1 MLRLRHVAA
10 ASCGL
15 GAAALAL
22 LVPIL
27 GGDAEP
33 GYSHASQYISEL
45 GASGAA
51 NAGLVSAAGF
61 APIGALTLGFLA
73 FASGL
78 FPRSRRAFAGALC
91 LSAVGAAYLAAAA
104 FPCDAGCPGSGSR
117 SQSIHNA
124 FGLLEYAGGV
134 VGLVLLGSVF
144 RTNAQWRTLSPLSFG
159 CALVVGAGLSAM
171 SIPQLEVVRGLSQRV
186 AEAAIFVWVAAV
198 SAFLLWVRPGVAR
211 RSDP

>member
-1 MLRLRHVAA
+1 VA

-27 GGDAEP
+27 GGGAEP
-33 GYSHASQYISEL
+33 GYSHAAPYLGEL

-73 FASGL
+73 LASGL
-78 FPRSRRAFAGALC
+78 FPRSRRALAGALC
-91 LSAVGAAYLAAAA
+91 LSAVGAAYLAASA
-104 FPCDAGCPGSGSR
+104 FPCDAGCPGTGSR

-124 FGLLEYAGGV
+124 FGLLEYAGAV
-134 VGLVLLGSVF
+134 VGLVLLGSAF
-144 RTNAQWRTLSPLSFG
+144 RADAPWRSLSRLSFR
-159 CALVVGAGLSAM
+159 CAVVVGAGFAAM
-171 SIPQLEVVRGLSQRV
+171 SIPQLEPVRGLSQRV

-211 RSDP
+211 SDP